1 MKREK
6 SDLAMGLMTNL
17 CYASSVR
24 FSKKQPDF
32 PLFEEGE
39 HMLYQ
44 VIVVKVPEV
53 QDAIINLFAYEKN
66 YTSLTIN
73 PKSPL
78 SRNGIS

>member
-1 MKREK
+1 
-6 SDLAMGLMTNL
+6 
-17 CYASSVR
+17 
-24 FSKKQPDF
+24 
-32 PLFEEGE
+32 
-39 HMLYQ
+39 MLYQ

-78 SRNGIS
+78 SHNGIS